1 MSASLL
7 FEAEP
12 MVHPN
17 VLEAYEQAIRVLRK
31 ARIPY
36 RETGGIALNF
46 YGVGRPTRD
55 VELIVRRADWSRA
68 IRALG
73 QIATDQPGIRFGLPG
88 EPEPGLAVIGPHG
101 VPIEV
106 WPEGTTHD
114 QIARIRG
121 MRKARPHPAGKLAFR
136 MQGDAVVGLVN
147 NKLASYLSAK
157 DRLRDAADVQS
168 LIKRL
173 RLPLGF
179 AARLAPEVRT
189 AYRRV
194 WVKPEGSLTSRGAKL

>member
-1 MSASLL
+1 
-7 FEAEP
+7 
-12 MVHPN
+12 MVHPD
-17 VLEAYEQAIRVLRK
+17 VLDAHEKAIRVLRK

-46 YGVGRPTRD
+46 YGAGRPTRD
-55 VELIVRRADWSRA
+55 VDLIVRRTDWSRA

-73 QIATDQPGIRFGLPG
+73 RIATDQPG
-88 EPEPGLAVIGPHG
+88 
-101 VPIEV
+101 VPIEF
-106 WPEGTTHD
+106 WPEGMTHE

-121 MRKARPHPAGKLAFR
+121 MQKARAHPAGKLAFT

-147 NKLASYLSAK
+147 DKLASYLSAK

-168 LIKRL
+168 LIRRL

-179 AARLAPEVRT
+179 AARLAPEVRA

-194 WVKPEGSLTSRGAKL
+194 WVKPEG

>member
-1 MSASLL
+1 
-7 FEAEP
+7 

-46 YGVGRPTRD
+46 YGAGRPTKD
-55 VELIVRRADWSRA
+55 VDLIVRRADWSRA
-68 IRALG
+68 IRALAR
-73 QIATDQPGIRFGLPG
+73 IATDQPGIRFGLPG

-114 QIARIRG
+114 QIATIRG

-136 MQGDAVVGLVN
+136 MQGDAVVALVN

-173 RLPLGF
+173 RLPLSF
-179 AARLAPEVRT
+179 AARLAPEVRA

-194 WVKPEGSLTSRGAKL
+194 WVEPEG

>member
-1 MSASLL
+1 MSAALL

-12 MVHPN
+12 LVHPD

-36 RETGGIALNF
+36 RETGIALNF
-46 YGVGRPTRD
+46 YGAGRPTKD
-55 VELIVRRADWSRA
+55 VDLIVKRTDWSRA

-73 QIATDQPGIRFGLPG
+73 RIATDQPGIRFGLPG
-88 EPEPGLAVIGPHG
+88 EPEPGLAVVGPHG

-106 WPEGTTHD
+106 WPEGTTHE
-114 QIARIRG
+114 QIAKIRG
-121 MRKARPHPAGKLAFR
+121 MQKARAHPAGKLGFSMR
-136 MQGDAVVGLVN
+136 GDAVVSLVN

-173 RLPLGF
+173 RLPRGF
-179 AARLAPEVRT
+179 AARLAPEVRA

-194 WVKPEGSLTSRGAKL
+194 WVKPEG

>member
-36 RETGGIALNF
+36 RETGGIALNS
-46 YGVGRPTRD
+46 YGVGRPTKD
-55 VELIVRRADWSRA
+55 VDLIVRRADWSRA

-73 QIATDQPGIRFGLPG
+73 RIATDQPAIHFGLPG

-101 VPIEV
+101 VPIQV
-106 WPEGTTHD
+106 RPEGTTHN
-114 QIARIRG
+114 QIATIRG

-136 MQGDAVVGLVN
+136 MQGDAVVALVN

-173 RLPLGF
+173 RLPLSF
-179 AARLAPEVRT
+179 AARLAPEVRA

-194 WVKPEGSLTSRGAKL
+194 WVEPEG

>member
-1 MSASLL
+1 ML
-7 FEAEP
+7 
-12 MVHPN
+12 HPN

-36 RETGGIALNF
+36 RETGIALNF
-46 YGVGRPTRD
+46 YGAGRPTKD
-55 VELIVRRADWSRA
+55 VDLIVRRADWARA

-73 QIATDQPGIRFGLPG
+73 QIATDQPGIPFGLPG

-101 VPIEV
+101 VPIQV
-106 WPEGTTHD
+106 RPEGTTHD

-121 MRKARPHPAGKLAFR
+121 MRKLRPHPAGKLAFR

-173 RLPLGF
+173 RLPLSF
-179 AARLAPEVRT
+179 AARLAPEVRA

-194 WVKPEGSLTSRGAKL
+194 WVEPED

>member
-1 MSASLL
+1 MSASPS
-7 FEAEP
+7 FEAVP
-12 MVHPN
+12 MVHPD

-46 YGVGRPTRD
+46 YGAGRPTKD
-55 VELIVRRADWSRA
+55 VELIVRRTDWLRA

-73 QIATDQPGIRFGLPG
+73 RIATGQPGIRFGLPG
-88 EPEPGLAVIGPHG
+88 EPEPGLAVVGPHG
-101 VPIEV
+101 VPIEL

-121 MRKARPHPAGKLAFR
+121 MQKGRPHPAGKLALTMR
-136 MQGDAVVGLVN
+136 GDAVVRLVN
-147 NKLASYLSAK
+147 DKLASYLSAK

-173 RLPLGF
+173 RLPLSF
-179 AARLAPEVRT
+179 AARLAPEVRA

-194 WVKPEGSLTSRGAKL
+194 WVKHES

>member
-12 MVHPN
+12 MVHPD
-17 VLEAYEQAIRVLRK
+17 VLKAYEQAIRVLRK

-46 YGVGRPTRD
+46 YGAGRPTKD
-55 VELIVRRADWSRA
+55 VDLIVRRADWPRA

-73 QIATDQPGIRFGLPG
+73 RIATDQPGIRFGLPD
-88 EPEPGLAVIGPHG
+88 EPEAGLAVIGPHG
-101 VPIEV
+101 VPIEL
-106 WPEGTTHD
+106 WPEGTTHE

-121 MRKARPHPAGKLAFR
+121 MQKKRPHPAGKLAFT
-136 MQGDAVVGLVN
+136 MKGDGVVGLVN
-147 NKLASYLSAK
+147 DKLASYLSAK

-179 AARLAPEVRT
+179 AARLAPEVRA

-194 WVKPEGSLTSRGAKL
+194 WVKS

>member
-1 MSASLL
+1 MPAQTMSASLL

-12 MVHPN
+12 MVHPD

-46 YGVGRPTRD
+46 YAAGRPTKD
-55 VELIVRRADWSRA
+55 VELIVRRTDWLRA

-73 QIATDQPGIRFGLPG
+73 RIATDRPGIRFGLPG
-88 EPEPGLAVIGPHG
+88 EPGLAVIGPHG
-101 VPIEV
+101 VPIEL

-121 MRKARPHPAGKLAFR
+121 MQKARRHPAGKLAFT

-147 NKLASYLSAK
+147 DKLASYLSAK

-173 RLPLGF
+173 RLTLGF
-179 AARLAPEVRT
+179 AARLAPEVRA

-194 WVKPEGSLTSRGAKL
+194 WVKPED

>member
-1 MSASLL
+1 MSTTLL

-12 MVHPN
+12 MVHPD

-46 YGVGRPTRD
+46 YGAGRPTKD
-55 VELIVRRADWSRA
+55 VDLIVRRADWLRA

-73 QIATDQPGIRFGLPG
+73 RIATDQPGIRFGLPD
-88 EPEPGLAVIGPHG
+88 EPESGLAVVGPHG
-101 VPIEV
+101 VPIEL
-106 WPEGTTHD
+106 WPEGTTHE

-121 MRKARPHPAGKLAFR
+121 MQKSRPHPAGKLAFKLR
-136 MQGDAVVGLVN
+136 GDAVVALVN
-147 NKLASYLSAK
+147 DKLASYLSAK

-173 RLPLGF
+173 RLPRGF
-179 AARLAPEVRT
+179 AARLAPEVRA

-194 WVKPEGSLTSRGAKL
+194 WVKPET

>member
-7 FEAEP
+7 FDAEP

-46 YGVGRPTRD
+46 YGVGRPTKD
-55 VELIVRRADWSRA
+55 VDLIVRRADWARA

-73 QIATDQPGIRFGLPG
+73 RIATDQPGIRFGLPG

-101 VPIEV
+101 VPIEI

-114 QIARIRG
+114 EIARIRG
-121 MRKARPHPAGKLAFR
+121 MRKARPHPAGKLTFK

-173 RLPLGF
+173 RLPLSF
-179 AARLAPEVRT
+179 AARLAPEVRA

-194 WVKPEGSLTSRGAKL
+194 WVEPEG

>member
-1 MSASLL
+1 MSAALL

-46 YGVGRPTRD
+46 YGAGRPTKD
-55 VELIVRRADWSRA
+55 VDLIVRRADWLRA

-73 QIATDQPGIRFGLPG
+73 RIATDQPGIRFGLPG
-88 EPEPGLAVIGPHG
+88 EPEAGLAVVGPHG

-106 WPEGTTHD
+106 WPEGTTHE

-121 MRKARPHPAGKLAFR
+121 MQKARPHPAGKLAFTL
-136 MQGDAVVGLVN
+136 QGDAVVGLVN
-147 NKLASYLSAK
+147 DKLASYLSAK

-179 AARLAPEVRT
+179 AARLAPEVRA

-194 WVKPEGSLTSRGAKL
+194 WVKPEG